1 MIVRVILNISSG
13 ALVHPPRDPVPS
25 PATAEPACALVCTRC
40 GAVVAID
47 PDLGALAA
55 SAASR
60 NGFEV
65 RAPRLRL
72 FGCCAACRAG
82 AAGPL
87 PRGWGRA

>member
-1 MIVRVILNISSG
+1 MIVRVILNIHG
-13 ALVHPPRDPVPS
+13 APVHPPLDPDAALATPEPS
-25 PATAEPACALVCTRC
+25 CALVCTRC

-47 PDLGALAA
+47 PDLAALAG

-72 FGCCAACRAG
+72 FGRCAACRAAG
-82 AAGPL
+82 PGPL